1 MPVLNMF
8 KYISK
13 CWSVV
18 TAVST
23 YFAVNGVSSVKGIDF
38 HSKADVNML
47 IVSDSKPTTDK
58 FLKSMVSDIDGPTQ
72 VLDNYTEEVVHTMQ
86 SKCNFR
92 FIIFN
97 VDRFISGEINNMY
110 NLFRL
115 CLDTNVLLYVADA
128 NSDMNKFKSFHDI
141 FCNEVKCSDD
151 ILSISRSNAARINRE
166 MHLILN
172 GNENEVIDDGY
183 LTRIP
188 YFCGNICNASWYDL
202 CENSKSF
209 SSTRPFVTN
218 FSKGIHLSK
227 FRIPNKMRKSV
238 QIDGEKIAEIVL
250 QRLAIS
256 TITVGLGVGC
266 AAVVRAV
273 NGKGLPDYCDI
284 DCFCDIKPQ
293 QQNKKNQN
301 IKKDSNIKRKQKKIN
316 KGLYKRYSKINQ
328 FSKRINALDTD

>member
-1 MPVLNMF
+1 MVKF
-8 KYISK
+8 ISK

-18 TAVST
+18 TAIST
-23 YFAVNGVSSVKGIDF
+23 YFAINGVSSVKGIDF
-38 HSKADVNML
+38 HSKANVNML

-58 FLKSMVSDIDGPTQ
+58 FVKSMVSDIDGPTQ
-72 VLDNYTEEVVHTMQ
+72 VLDNYKEEVVHSMH

-97 VDRFISGEINNMY
+97 VDRFISGEINKIY

-115 CLDTNVLLYVADA
+115 CLDTNVLLYVADS
-128 NSDMNKFKSFHDI
+128 NSDMNKFKSFNDI
-141 FCNEVKCSDD
+141 FSNEVKWNDD
-151 ILSISRSNAARINRE
+151 LLSISHSNGARINRE
-166 MHLILN
+166 MHLIFDGN
-172 GNENEVIDDGY
+172 GNEVIDDGY

-188 YFCGNICNASWYDL
+188 YFCGNIYNASWYDL

-218 FSKGIHLSK
+218 FSKGIHLSNL
-227 FRIPNKMRKSV
+227 RISNKPRKGLR
-238 QIDGEKIAEIVL
+238 IDGEKIAEIVL
-250 QRLAIS
+250 QRLAIG
-256 TITVGLGVGC
+256 TITVVLGVGC

-273 NGKGLPDYCDI
+273 NGRGLLDSCDI

-293 QQNKKNQN
+293 QQNKKSQKN
-301 IKKDSNIKRKQKKIN
+301 KKDSNIKRKQKKIN

-328 FSKRINALDTD
+328 FSKRINALDIG